1 MGADALAR
9 IRGACSIKQAE
20 RERAPIEQTSG
31 SQNVQTR
38 SLSHQHTQTAW
49 SAETH
54 HAPPVAYIARGTSA
68 GIRGE
73 ITRAAGPPSIF
84 YAGKQICVR
93 ESLQIGKYAAR
104 EQSRRASIC
113 EYSPRPQNI
122 II

>member
-1 MGADALAR
+1 MGAEADALAR
-9 IRGACSIKQAE
+9 IRGACSIKQGETESTRRLSKQAAAKMYK
-20 RERAPIEQTSG
+20 RARSP
-31 SQNVQTR
+31 TR
-38 SLSHQHTQTAW
+38 KLR

-54 HAPPVAYIARGTSA
+54 HAPPVAERGTSA